1 MSRKATIGYLNSKP
15 MSVCDR
21 ILDGMIELARCAK
34 SDRVMVAGSTAPE
47 LMLGLHCRG
56 YARVATIATCGLPHG
71 QYGVAL
77 VNWEGRSIKT
87 LDTMLDW
94 LVQFLGSSAV
104 LVVRLDPLEGTRFQ
118 KVESI
123 LNRIGFKV
131 EIGTFCEHGPAV
143 SARRR
148 DTPDMAVAA

>member
-1 MSRKATIGYLNSKP
+1 VVDLYYQVDT
-15 MSVCDR
+15 
-21 ILDGMIELARCAK
+21 
-34 SDRVMVAGSTAPE
+34 TAPE
-47 LMLGLHCRG
+47 LMSGLHCRG

-77 VNWEGRSIKT
+77 INWEGRSIKT
-87 LDTMLDW
+87 LDTTLAW

-104 LVVRLDPLEGTRFQ
+104 LVVRLDSLEGTKFQ
-118 KVESI
+118 KVESM
-123 LNRIGFKV
+123 LDRVGFQV
-131 EIGTFCEHGPAV
+131 EIGAFCEHGTAV

>member
-1 MSRKATIGYLNSKP
+1 
-15 MSVCDR
+15 
-21 ILDGMIELARCAK
+21 
-34 SDRVMVAGSTAPE
+34 
-47 LMLGLHCRG
+47 
-56 YARVATIATCGLPHG
+56 
-71 QYGVAL
+71 L